1 MKLVHQSLQ
10 SLQHYQR
17 RLMIIRFQVV
27 HFISPMG
34 QLATLVLLLIVAVY
48 VCCQFMA
55 IITVLLVISKPIYKN
70 VELM

>member
-1 MKLVHQSLQ
+1 MKLVHQSSQ

-17 RLMIIRFQVV
+17 RLVIIRFQVV
-27 HFISPMG
+27 HFVSPMG

-48 VCCQFMA
+48 VCCRFMA
-55 IITVLLVISKPIYKN
+55 IIMGLLIISKPIYRS